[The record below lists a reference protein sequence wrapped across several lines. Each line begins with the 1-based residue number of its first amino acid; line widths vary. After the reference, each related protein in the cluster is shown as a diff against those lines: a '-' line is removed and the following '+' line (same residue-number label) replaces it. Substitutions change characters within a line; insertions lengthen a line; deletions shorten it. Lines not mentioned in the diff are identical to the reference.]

1 MNKKRVTLSQGGGGE
16 ETSSLIKELFFRYF
30 DNQTLLKM
38 EDAAVLSLNSK
49 KIAFTTDSFTVS
61 PIFFNGG
68 NIGKLAIA
76 GTVNDISMMG
86 AKPLYL
92 TCSFM
97 IEEGF
102 LYGDLEIIVKSMA
115 KELKVSKAL
124 IVAGDTKVVPKGS
137 VDGLFINTSG
147 IGEVLK
153 EGISAHNLKSG
164 DSIIISNEVGNHG
177 ACILAKREDIEL
189 ELELKTDCATLWPMV
204 EALIKGGVKI
214 KSLRDATRGG
224 LSAVLNEWAE
234 TSDVCI
240 EVDEDKIPVA
250 DEVKGICEMLGF
262 EPYEFANEGTM
273 AICVQ
278 EGDEKKTLD
287 ILKGF
292 KETQK
297 ASYIGKVTDSYRQKV
312 ILNTP
317 WGSSRYLE
325 PPKGE
330 LLPRIC

>member
-16 ETSSLIKELFFRYF
+16 ETNGLIKELFFKYF
-30 DNQTLLKM
+30 DNKTLLKM

-102 LYGDLEIIVKSMA
+102 LYEDLEIIVKSMA
-115 KELKVSKAL
+115 KELKVSGAL

-147 IGEVLK
+147 IGEILK
-153 EGISAHNLKSG
+153 EGISAHNLSDK

-189 ELELKTDCATLWPMV
+189 DIELKTDCATLWPMV
-204 EALIKGGVKI
+204 DALIKGGVKI

-273 AICVQ
+273 AICV
-278 EGDEKKTLD
+278 EAGEEEKTLE
-287 ILKGF
+287 ILRQFEKT
-292 KETQK
+292 KK
-297 ASYIGKVTDSYRQKV
+297 ASFIGKVSDKYRKKV

-317 WGSSRYLE
+317 WGSARYLE

>member
-1 MNKKRVTLSQGGGGE
+1 MSKKRVTLSQGGGGE
-16 ETSSLIKELFFRYF
+16 ETSSLIKELFFKYF
-30 DNQTLLKM
+30 DNEILLKM
-38 EDAAVLSLNSK
+38 EDAAVLNIGSD

-61 PIFFNGG
+61 PLFFNGG

-102 LYGDLEIIVKSMA
+102 LYDDLEKIVKSMSE
-115 KELKVSKAL
+115 ELKASGAM
-124 IVAGDTKVVPKGS
+124 IVAGDTKVVPVGS

-147 IGEVLK
+147 IGKIIK

-189 ELELKTDCATLWPMV
+189 DIELETDCATLWPMI

-250 DEVKGICEMLGF
+250 DEGGDQEHHDHGMGGGMDPMGGMGGMGGGMPGIGGMGGM
-262 EPYEFANEGTM
+262 PGM
-273 AICVQ
+273 M
-278 EGDEKKTLD
+278 
-287 ILKGF
+287 
-292 KETQK
+292 
-297 ASYIGKVTDSYRQKV
+297 
-312 ILNTP
+312 
-317 WGSSRYLE
+317 
-325 PPKGE
+325 
-330 LLPRIC
+330 

>member
-1 MNKKRVTLSQGGGGE
+1 MSQKKIMLSQGGGGE
-16 ETSSLIKELFFRYF
+16 ETQTLIKELFFKYF
-30 DNQTLLKM
+30 DNEILLKM
-38 EDAAVLSLNSK
+38 EDAAVLTMQSK

-76 GTVNDISMMG
+76 GTVNDVAMMG

-102 LYGDLEIIVKSMA
+102 PYDDLVTIVKSMSD
-115 KELKVSKAL
+115 ELKVSGAK

-147 IGEVLK
+147 IGEVMIDN
-153 EGISAHNLKSG
+153 ISAHNLVEG
-164 DSIIISNEVGNHG
+164 DSVIVSNEVGNHG
-177 ACILAKREDIEL
+177 ACILAKREDIQL
-189 ELELKTDCATLWPMV
+189 DSDLKTDCATLWPMI
-204 EALIKGGVKI
+204 EALIKEGIKI

-224 LSAVLNEWAE
+224 LSAVLNEWCE
-234 TSDVCI
+234 TSHVSI
-240 EVDEDKIPVA
+240 EVNEEKIPVA
-250 DEVKGICEMLGF
+250 NEVKGVCEMLGF

-273 AICVQ
+273 VLCV
-278 EGDEKKTLD
+278 EAGEEEKTLQ
-287 ILKGF
+287 ILRTFEK
-292 KETQK
+292 TAK
-297 ASYIGKVTDSYRQKV
+297 ASFIGTVSHKYDDKV